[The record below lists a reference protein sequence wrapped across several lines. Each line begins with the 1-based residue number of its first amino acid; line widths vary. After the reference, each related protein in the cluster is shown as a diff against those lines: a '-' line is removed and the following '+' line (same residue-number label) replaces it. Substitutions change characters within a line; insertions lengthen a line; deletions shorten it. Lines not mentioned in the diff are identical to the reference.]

1 MDDLGSDKTSRILYI
16 YSMLLHGQVLKKNEL
31 AQDIGVNVKSI
42 QRDLEDIRDF
52 LDKKRVRDGY
62 V

>member
-1 MDDLGSDKTSRILYI
+1 MEYMDDLGSDKTSRILYI

-52 LDKKRVRDGY
+52 WIRNG
-62 V
+62 

>member
-42 QRDLEDIRDF
+42 QRDL
-52 LDKKRVRDGY
+52 
-62 V
+62 